1 MSIVQVYN
9 MIFKTI
15 LNMDFTSD
23 ICFLLLSCI
32 TPCTNTTNIKSS
44 RVPPYSTIHVYL
56 SIPIDFDRPYL
67 VKVFPP
73 LSKDFY
79 RQRCAQGLFPKCL
92 SLRRSYRVSAML
104 DSNELGQDFVA
115 VCQTYFAIHTRWKM
129 QESFHK
135 CLRRFLRLL
144 CVKSDL

>member
-1 MSIVQVYN
+1 
-9 MIFKTI
+9 MIFKTM

-32 TPCTNTTNIKSS
+32 TSCTNTTNIKSS

-67 VKVFPP
+67 VKVLPP

-79 RQRCAQGLFPKCL
+79 R
-92 SLRRSYRVSAML
+92 
-104 DSNELGQDFVA
+104 
-115 VCQTYFAIHTRWKM
+115 
-129 QESFHK
+129 
-135 CLRRFLRLL
+135 
-144 CVKSDL
+144 